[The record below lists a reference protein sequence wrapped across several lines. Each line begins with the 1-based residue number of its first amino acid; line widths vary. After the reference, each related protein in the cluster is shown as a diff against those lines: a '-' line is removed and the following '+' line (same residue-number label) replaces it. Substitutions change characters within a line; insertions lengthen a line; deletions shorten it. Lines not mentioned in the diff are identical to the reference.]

1 MISSPLQKFV
11 FRPALISATVF
22 AGLTLPVGWFGAQP
36 LSIKVQ
42 EEQLFYGHVRDAA
55 TPYLTLATVISLGAG
70 MASVAIA
77 GWQQSAQQSS
87 QLQSQLSDLAQ
98 QSQKKEELL
107 EKLRLSESQQNL
119 TQHKPLEN
127 QIENQIDNQIDNQKL
142 PQQPINYT
150 VYTSSS
156 FQSNREPLVTKT
168 RSREYQP
175 VAKSAV
181 KGPAK
186 TVEYMGLTYGHATR
200 LTYGHATRLTYGH
213 ATRTH
218 PGVGN
223 GQTHTGF
230 QSYSEVTSLP
240 SEDIQ
245 QLQSQLQQAKAQ
257 MEAMQKVLHNK
268 HFVLL
273 EH

>member
-22 AGLTLPVGWFGAQP
+22 AALTLPVGWFGAKP
-36 LSIKVQ
+36 ISIKVQ
-42 EEQLFYGHVRDAA
+42 EEQILYGNVRDAA

-98 QSQKKEELL
+98 QIQKKEELL
-107 EKLRLSESQQNL
+107 EKLRLSESQQHL
-119 TQHKPLEN
+119 PQHKPLEN
-127 QIENQIDNQIDNQKL
+127 KIENQTS

-168 RSREYQP
+168 GSREYQP
-175 VAKSAV
+175 VAKSV
-181 KGPAK
+181 MKVPAK
-186 TVEYMGLTYGHATR
+186 TVEYKRLAVGHATR
-200 LTYGHATRLTYGH
+200 MQT
-213 ATRTH
+213 
-218 PGVGN
+218 GVGN
-223 GQTHTGF
+223 SQTHTGLE
-230 QSYSEVTSLP
+230 SHSEVVSLP

-245 QLQSQLQQAKAQ
+245 QLQSQLQQVKAQ
-257 MEAMQKVLHNK
+257 MTAMQKVLHK
-268 HFVLL
+268 QHFVST
-273 EH
+273 

>member
-1 MISSPLQKFV
+1 M
-11 FRPALISATVF
+11 ISATVF
-22 AGLTLPVGWFGAQP
+22 AALTLPVGWFGAQP

-77 GWQQSAQQSS
+77 GWQQSAQHSS

-98 QSQKKEELL
+98 QIQKKEELL
-107 EKLRLSESQQNL
+107 EKLRLSESQQDVA
-119 TQHKPLEN
+119 QHKPLEKK
-127 QIENQIDNQIDNQKL
+127 IENQTS

-156 FQSNREPLVTKT
+156 FQSNREPVVTKT
-168 RSREYQP
+168 GSTENQP

-181 KGPAK
+181 LAVGQ
-186 TVEYMGLTYGHATR
+186 AT
-200 LTYGHATRLTYGH
+200 G
-213 ATRTH
+213 TH
-218 PGVGN
+218 TGVGN
-223 GQTHTGF
+223 SQTHTGLK
-230 QSYSEVTSLP
+230 SYSEVVSLP

-245 QLQSQLQQAKAQ
+245 QLETQLQQVKAQ
-257 MEAMQKVLHNK
+257 MKAIQKVLHNK
-268 HFVLL
+268 HFVST
-273 EH
+273 

>member
-1 MISSPLQKFV
+1 MTSSPLQKFV

-22 AGLTLPVGWFGAQP
+22 AALTLPVGWFGAQP

-42 EEQLFYGHVRDAA
+42 EEQLYYGNVRDAA

-77 GWQQSAQQSS
+77 GWQHSAQQSS

-98 QSQKKEELL
+98 QIQKKEELL
-107 EKLRLSESQQNL
+107 EKLRLSESQQDVP
-119 TQHKPLEN
+119 QHKPLEN
-127 QIENQIDNQIDNQKL
+127 KIENQTS

-156 FQSNREPLVTKT
+156 FQSNRKPLVTKT
-168 RSREYQP
+168 GSTENQP

-181 KGPAK
+181 KVPAK
-186 TVEYMGLTYGHATR
+186 TVEYTGLAV
-200 LTYGHATRLTYGH
+200 GH

-218 PGVGN
+218 TGVGN
-223 GQTHTGF
+223 GQPHTGVK
-230 QSYSEVTSLP
+230 SYSEVVSLP
-240 SEDIQ
+240 SQDIQ

-257 MEAMQKVLHNK
+257 MTAMQKVLQKK
-268 HFVLL
+268 HFVST
-273 EH
+273 

>member
-186 TVEYMGLTYGHATR
+186 TVEYMGLTV
-200 LTYGHATRLTYGH
+200 GH